1 METFKYYFNEDTV
14 DHFKFV
20 SSYATKEEVYNE
32 IEEFVENNCTLEENE
47 VEKDLVEDLFK
58 QVYTER

>member
-1 METFKYYFNEDTV
+1 MKTFKYYFDEDTV

-20 SSYATKEEVYNE
+20 SSYASKEEVYNE

-47 VEKDLVEDLFK
+47 VEKDLIEDLIL

>member
-1 METFKYYFNEDTV
+1 MKTFKYYFDEDTV

-20 SSYATKEEVYNE
+20 SSYASKEEVYNE

-47 VEKDLVEDLFK
+47 VEKDLVEDLIL

>member
-1 METFKYYFNEDTV
+1 MEVFKYYFNEDTV